1 VDRQKFVDE
10 LLYAAWL
17 LREDEAGGAVKL
29 NKVLYY
35 AEFGHMR
42 EYGVPISGARFFKLD
57 EGPAPRALLP
67 VRQELV
73 DQGRAELLDAPFL
86 GFVQNRLVPT
96 ESPDPDQSSLTADE
110 RRSIEQA
117 VMYLDGMNAHQ
128 VSELSHLERG
138 WQLVDFEEDIPYE
151 TAFLAQS
158 QELTPSIKDHIAELA
173 AARGLIH

>member
-17 LREDEAGGAVKL
+17 LREDETGGAVKL
-29 NKVLYY
+29 NKVLFY

-42 EYGVPISGARFFKLD
+42 EYGAPISGARFFKLA

-73 DQGRAELLDAPFL
+73 AQGRARLIDAPFL

-96 ESPDPDQSSLTADE
+96 EPPDPDESSLGADE

-117 VMYLDGMNAHQ
+117 VTFLDGMNAYQ

-138 WQLVDFEEDIPYE
+138 WQLVDMEEDIPYE
-151 TAFLAQS
+151 TAFLSQS
-158 QELTPSIKDHIAELA
+158 QELTPSIRGHIAELA
-173 AARGLIH
+173 AARGLIP